1 MKLLNALCGVL
12 GWRKEAV
19 MPVESCIPII
29 PSANLEKSLR
39 LWVDGLGFSMSSE
52 MRKDDKLIFCMLR
65 KENLCFMLNQ
75 RAGTPVKPEDYE
87 GIRLYW
93 APKDI
98 HKTRERLKSLGYS
111 VSDLEHRDYADGV
124 FPYRRRRLCAAS
136 ASLHRDRYLH
146 LQATESNCESKKL
159 STDPFGGNS
168 LPAVECSRLLM
179 NTGSAANDSGTL
191 PCVVSNGREQERV
204 SERCGRDGDLKMLPI

>member
-1 MKLLNALCGVL
+1 
-12 GWRKEAV
+12 

-65 KENLCFMLNQ
+65 KDELCFMLNQ

-93 APKDI
+93 
-98 HKTRERLKSLGYS
+98 
-111 VSDLEHRDYADGV
+111 
-124 FPYRRRRLCAAS
+124 RRRI
-136 ASLHRDRYLH
+136 Y
-146 LQATESNCESKKL
+146 TKPES
-159 STDPFGGNS
+159 D
-168 LPAVECSRLLM
+168 
-179 NTGSAANDSGTL
+179 
-191 PCVVSNGREQERV
+191 
-204 SERCGRDGDLKMLPI
+204 